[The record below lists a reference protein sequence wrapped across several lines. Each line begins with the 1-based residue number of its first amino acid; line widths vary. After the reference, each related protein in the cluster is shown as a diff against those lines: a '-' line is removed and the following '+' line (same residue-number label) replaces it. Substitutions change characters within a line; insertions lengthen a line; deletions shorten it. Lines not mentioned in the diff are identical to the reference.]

1 MRSQEYSAKHIEFCS
16 NEIRKLVSMITASTD
31 RVDYLEK
38 GVARPEAPIVS
49 KPLCLSGDISMAESR
64 ILGRVM
70 SGVDEEWKK
79 RMAEEDK
86 HTIRKY
92 ESLNSCVHTMDLD
105 LSSLNEREGEVRPV
119 LPQLR
124 LVAGDVEAGR
134 CPQEVGIKKYASAFD
149 ADETRVE
156 RLGRLG

>member
-92 ESLNSCVHTMDLD
+92 ESLNSCVYRMDLD
-105 LSSLNEREGEVRPV
+105 LSSLNERKGEVRPV

-134 CPQEVGIKKYASAFD
+134 CPQEVGTKNMPAHFY
-149 ADETRVE
+149 ADET
-156 RLGRLG
+156 

>member
-1 MRSQEYSAKHIEFCS
+1 
-16 NEIRKLVSMITASTD
+16 
-31 RVDYLEK
+31 
-38 GVARPEAPIVS
+38 
-49 KPLCLSGDISMAESR
+49 MAESR

-92 ESLNSCVHTMDLD
+92 ESLNSWVHRMDLD
-105 LSSLNEREGEVRPV
+105 LSSLNERKGEVRPV

-134 CPQEVGIKKYASAFD
+134 CPQEVGTKSMPAHFY